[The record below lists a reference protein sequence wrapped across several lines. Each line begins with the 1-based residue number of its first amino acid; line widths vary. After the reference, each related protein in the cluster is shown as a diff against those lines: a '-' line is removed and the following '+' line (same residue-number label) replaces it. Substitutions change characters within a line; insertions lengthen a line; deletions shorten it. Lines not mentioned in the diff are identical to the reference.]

1 MAPVGHLTP
10 GRKRG
15 QPASACCM
23 AARTRLSEEGRESR
37 PDPARKDHD
46 HGHKAFSP
54 PIPPVDGLPARR
66 RTLGRLATVLAA
78 VISGLL
84 ASTAI
89 VPAAFAQPI
98 PIGDDGAST
107 SVPPPTVQ
115 VVTTGGMAGWQI
127 ALIAVG
133 AALVAAAAAVL
144 LDRKLAGRRG
154 ATATTA

>member
-1 MAPVGHLTP
+1 MATRQAG
-10 GRKRG
+10 
-15 QPASACCM
+15 
-23 AARTRLSEEGRESR
+23 AR
-37 PDPARKDHD
+37 
-46 HGHKAFSP
+46 
-54 PIPPVDGLPARR
+54 
-66 RTLGRLATVLAA
+66 LGRLAAVLAA

-98 PIGDDGAST
+98 PIGDDGAPT
-107 SVPPPTVQ
+107 TPIPPPTVR

-127 ALIAVG
+127 TLIAVG

-144 LDRKLAGRRG
+144 LDRKLAGRR